1 MSSPPLG
8 SDGKPLTPLSELKF
22 VMEGFMFQYDSPML
36 LEGLKKHD
44 DLNNRVVRVCRPAK
58 PDEGHEG
65 RVKVQLLIGEIF
77 TFAKPSN
84 LFELTP
90 ERRAGLSNKE
100 KASLALY
107 EKSNEKCL
115 GVDLVLGARVYSTR

>member
-22 VMEGFMFQYDSPML
+22 VMEGRTFQHDAPML
-36 LEGLKKHD
+36 FEGLKTHRE
-44 DLNNRVVRVCRPAK
+44 LNNRVVRICRPAQLG
-58 PDEGHEG
+58 EGHDG

-77 TFAKPSN
+77 TYSKPSN
-84 LFELTP
+84 LFEVTP
-90 ERRAGLSNKE
+90 ERRAGLSDKE

-107 EKSNEKCL
+107 EKCNEKCL
-115 GVDLVLGARVYSTR
+115 GVDFALGGRVYSAR